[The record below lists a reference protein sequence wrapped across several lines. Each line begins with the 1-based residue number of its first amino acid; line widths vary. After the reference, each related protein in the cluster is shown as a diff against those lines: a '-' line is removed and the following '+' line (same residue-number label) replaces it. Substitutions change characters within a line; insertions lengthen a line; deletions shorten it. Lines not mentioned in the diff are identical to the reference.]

1 MKSYNLIGYI
11 LILLYCALAAVFAP
25 FGWNPWLAL
34 AIAMVYLVFIWFW
47 GGVYVA
53 LILHLGIAHRALAFN
68 EGFSKLV
75 TFLYNTVGIYVN
87 PTTWVNRHRHHHAY
101 SDQPGDPNK
110 LDEDGFW
117 RTLYLIF
124 FPYRCQ
130 DNLATDAICFSR
142 PFRLVANSYYAV
154 FSQVSSY
161 GILWLILRD
170 WRYAL
175 TLWLGVRLFALWV
188 NMIQN
193 YWTHDRNFGSRRYT
207 NDDDN
212 AMNITE
218 WLPVTA
224 TFSACLQNN
233 HHHFSSLIRLS
244 HDRDEYDF
252 GFMVVRFLKAIGL
265 VKATA
270 LGLQLPKGFPLQELG
285 F

>member
-1 MKSYNLIGYI
+1 M
-11 LILLYCALAAVFAP
+11 
-25 FGWNPWLAL
+25 
-34 AIAMVYLVFIWFW
+34 
-47 GGVYVA
+47 
-53 LILHLGIAHRALAFN
+53 
-68 EGFSKLV
+68 
-75 TFLYNTVGIYVN
+75 
-87 PTTWVNRHRHHHAY
+87 
-101 SDQPGDPNK
+101 
-110 LDEDGFW
+110 
-117 RTLYLIF
+117 
-124 FPYRCQ
+124 
-130 DNLATDAICFSR
+130 
-142 PFRLVANSYYAV
+142 
-154 FSQVSSY
+154 
-161 GILWLILRD
+161 
-170 WRYAL
+170 
-175 TLWLGVRLFALWV
+175 
-188 NMIQN
+188 
-193 YWTHDRNFGSRRYT
+193 